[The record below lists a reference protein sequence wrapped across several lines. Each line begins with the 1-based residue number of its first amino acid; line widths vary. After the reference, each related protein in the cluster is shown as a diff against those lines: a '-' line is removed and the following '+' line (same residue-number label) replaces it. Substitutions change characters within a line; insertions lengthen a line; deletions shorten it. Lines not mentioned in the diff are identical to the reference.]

1 MKANNKQPA
10 IIWGGKA
17 IIYFARAAGSP
28 SEAGVIDRKSIWFVS
43 YSTYVRSEQLRVT
56 FLKSKNIQPVAN
68 FQQHGREEKDLCPER
83 FELYKKIKIKK
94 GCRKGFKGLA
104 GGERSPGWLG
114 GPWWGCQVLAT
125 GVVLGDLVLGW
136 ILISLRGCKW
146 GRMLLK
152 LQQLQADQTRASE
165 VNGCFCAALGCGH

>member
-43 YSTYVRSEQLRVT
+43 YSTYMRSEQLRVT

-83 FELYKKIKIKK
+83 FELCKKKNNKK
-94 GCRKGFKGLA
+94 YGCRKGFKGLA

-114 GPWWGCQVLAT
+114 G
-125 GVVLGDLVLGW
+125 LGGAVGFWPLVLCWSWAGFSF
-136 ILISLRGCKW
+136 L
-146 GRMLLK
+146 
-152 LQQLQADQTRASE
+152 
-165 VNGCFCAALGCGH
+165 

>member
-83 FELYKKIKIKK
+83 FELCKKKIK
-94 GCRKGFKGLA
+94 
-104 GGERSPGWLG
+104 
-114 GPWWGCQVLAT
+114 
-125 GVVLGDLVLGW
+125 
-136 ILISLRGCKW
+136 
-146 GRMLLK
+146 
-152 LQQLQADQTRASE
+152 
-165 VNGCFCAALGCGH
+165 